1 MKITRKQI
9 KQIVKE
15 EMQRV
20 LAEGKEDIKKEMD
33 ILIRNMKQYEDI
45 YKYDLRTL
53 RTSWE
58 DSMFP
63 LESFLIG
70 VYGTGGRAFHGRNIS
85 DREIPQDERNKHKAI
100 SQLAS
105 RIYTKFFKTGKT
117 LPDSLKDD
125 DSKRARGI

>member
-1 MKITRKQI
+1 MKVTREQI

-15 EMQRV
+15 EMQ
-20 LAEGKEDIKKEMD
+20 L
-33 ILIRNMKQYEDI
+33 LIRRMKQYEDI
-45 YKYDLRTL
+45 YEHNLRTL

-63 LESFLIG
+63 LEGFLIG
-70 VYGTGGRAFHGRNIS
+70 VYGTGGRAFHGDNIS
-85 DREIPQDERNKHKAI
+85 DREIPQDERNEHKAT
-100 SQLAS
+100 SQLAN

-125 DSKRARGI
+125 DRKRARGI